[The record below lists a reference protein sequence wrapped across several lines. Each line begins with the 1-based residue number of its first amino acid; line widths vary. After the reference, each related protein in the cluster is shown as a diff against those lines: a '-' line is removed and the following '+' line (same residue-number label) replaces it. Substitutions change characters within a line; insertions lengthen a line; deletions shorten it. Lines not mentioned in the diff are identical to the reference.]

1 MKKNNYPI
9 KECFDLTTK
18 EGVKSS
24 LGFIAAGPFVMIGAY
39 LLKSIFGSN
48 RTEVQTE
55 MAENLIKRG
64 KEDGVDE
71 MEITMDNSRGFK
83 FKAPIEGVDIE
94 TKLGADEKMHVKV
107 KYK

>member
-1 MKKNNYPI
+1 MKNNYPI

-18 EGVKSS
+18 EGIKSS
-24 LGFIAAGPFVMIGAY
+24 LGFIVAVPSGMIISY

-48 RTEVQTE
+48 RTEAQTE
-55 MAENLIKRG
+55 MAEKLIKKG
-64 KEDGVDE
+64 KENGVDE
-71 MEITMDNSRGFK
+71 MDITMDNSRGFK
-83 FKAPIEGVDIE
+83 LKVPIEGVNIE

>member
-1 MKKNNYPI
+1 MAKINYPV
-9 KECFDLTTK
+9 KEFFDLTTK

-24 LGFIAAGPFVMIGAY
+24 LGFIAASPFVMISAY

-55 MAENLIKRG
+55 MAEKLITKG
-64 KEDGVDE
+64 KENGVDE
-71 MEITMDNSRGFK
+71 MDITMDNSRGFK
-83 FKAPIEGVDIE
+83 LKVPIEGVVIE
-94 TKLGADEKMHVKV
+94 TKLGAVEKMHVKV